1 MVSGC
6 GTPPFATT
14 RCRPLNDPKMIVP
27 SAAHAPPR
35 NDRRGA
41 DHHRWHAVASSLIVF
56 SWLSARKPTD
66 FPSGE
71 KKGMYAP
78 SVPGSAVVVS

>member
-1 MVSGC
+1 
-6 GTPPFATT
+6 
-14 RCRPLNDPKMIVP
+14 MIV
-27 SAAHAPPR
+27 AAQITTG
-35 NDRRGA
+35 D
-41 DHHRWHAVASSLIVF
+41 AVASSLIVF

-78 SVPGSAVVVS
+78 SVAGSAVVVS